1 MDAKKSPLALVEEGL
16 AEFGRGNRDKAR
28 KTFAEVHTLHPENR
42 QAGDYLTFIEEQEKA
57 DLQELGDLKKAPIV
71 GLSYQEILQL
81 NISPQIG
88 YILSLTDGFLT
99 FEEIIASSGLGPE
112 ETKRGLARLKRMG
125 VIQTI

>member
-1 MDAKKSPLALVEEGL
+1 METRKPMEVVEEGL

-28 KTFAEVHTLHPENR
+28 QIFSQVLATAPGNR
-42 QAGDYLTFIEEQEKA
+42 QAADYLTFIEEQEKA

-71 GLSYQEILQL
+71 ALSYQEILQL
-81 NISPQIG
+81 KISPQIG

-125 VIQTI
+125 VIQVI

>member
-1 MDAKKSPLALVEEGL
+1 MEAKRSPLALVEEGL
-16 AEFGRGNRDKAR
+16 VEFGRGNRDKAR
-28 KTFAEVHTLHPENR
+28 KIFSEVQSLHPENR
-42 QAGDYLTFIEEQEKA
+42 QAGDYLTFIEEQEQA
-57 DLQELGDLKKAPIV
+57 DLLELGDLKKAPIV

-99 FEEIIASSGLGPE
+99 FEEILASSGLGPE

-125 VIQTI
+125 VIQVI

>member
-1 MDAKKSPLALVEEGL
+1 MEDRKIMELIEAGLV
-16 AEFGRGNRDKAR
+16 EFGRGSRDKAR
-28 KTFAEVHTLHPENR
+28 RIFQEVRFASPDHR
-42 QAGDYLTFIEEQEKA
+42 QATDYLTYIEEEEKA
-57 DLQELGDLKKAPIV
+57 DLQELGDLSKTPV
-71 GLSYQEILQL
+71 VTLNYQEILKL

-125 VIQTI
+125 VIQVV